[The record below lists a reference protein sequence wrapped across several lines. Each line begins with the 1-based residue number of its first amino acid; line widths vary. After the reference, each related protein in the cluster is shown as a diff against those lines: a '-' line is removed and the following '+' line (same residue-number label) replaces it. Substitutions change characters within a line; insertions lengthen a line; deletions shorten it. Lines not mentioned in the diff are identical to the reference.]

1 MNPNSPVTIIR
12 SLGIS
17 ATHLGYYYLNTAILL
32 VLEDENRLLMI
43 SKLLYPLVAELHST
57 TPTCIERNIRTVISL
72 CWNRGDRERLFQIA
86 GCRIQVK
93 PTNGEFID
101 ILSCYVKKQCPFD
114 IWKKNGQLREML
126 IIPDNLERRHRL
138 PDPR

>member
-1 MNPNSPVTIIR
+1 MIPNPPVAIIR

-101 ILSCYVKKQCPFD
+101 ILSCYVKKQCPFQL
-114 IWKKNGQLREML
+114 WKESGQLREML
-126 IIPDNLERRHRL
+126 IIPDNLARSRKL
-138 PDPR
+138 SDPR